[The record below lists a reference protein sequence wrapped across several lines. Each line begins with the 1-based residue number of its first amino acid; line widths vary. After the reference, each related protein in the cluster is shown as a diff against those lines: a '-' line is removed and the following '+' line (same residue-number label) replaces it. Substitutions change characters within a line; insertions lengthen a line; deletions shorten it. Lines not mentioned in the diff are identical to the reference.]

1 MSTTTTQSV
10 ARREA
15 KASTAPARGALLSEE
30 AGVVATRGLSVVP
43 QLRGAA
49 VRSGV
54 KESGELDLALIVAD
68 EPMIAAGVFTRN
80 EMAAAP
86 VRLSR
91 LRLHRDPRI
100 RAIVIN
106 AGNANALT
114 GTKGRADAERMIRE
128 TESACGAPAVVLSTG
143 IIGVPLPIDR
153 VCGGIRE
160 AATALS
166 PEFEPDVPRAIR
178 TTDTTDKIASTQ
190 IDAGGR
196 TCHCGGV
203 AKGSGMIHPNMAT
216 MLAVVATDAP
226 IAAGELNE
234 ILIDAVDESF
244 HRISVDG
251 DTSTNDAVL
260 LLARSPESGAPL
272 LSCAERAEVAAG
284 VTRVCRSLAEQIVA
298 DGEGASRV
306 MTIEVRGGSSKEDA
320 RAVASSI
327 ARSSLVK
334 TALAGGDPNWGRILS
349 AAGNAG
355 VAVDVERVALAIGDQ
370 TVFARGSVWEVDRAA
385 LERAFSGSR
394 VSVALDLGAGS
405 AHCRQLTTDLTA
417 DYVAI
422 NSEYST

>member
-1 MSTTTTQSV
+1 MSTTTQHELIASASAPSG
-10 ARREA
+10 ARD
-15 KASTAPARGALLSEE
+15 SIDT
-30 AGVVATRGLSVVP
+30 TRGLSVVP
-43 QLRGAA
+43 RLRGAA

-54 KESGELDLALIVAD
+54 KESGDLDLALITSD
-68 EPMIAAGVFTRN
+68 EPMIAAGAFTRN

-86 VRLSR
+86 VVLSKE
-91 LRLHRDPRI
+91 RLHRDPRV
-100 RAIVIN
+100 RSIVIN

-114 GTKGRADAERMIRE
+114 GRKGREDAERMIRE

-153 VCGGIRE
+153 VSKGIRD
-160 AATALS
+160 ASDALS
-166 PEFEPDVPRAIR
+166 EQFEPGVARAIR
-178 TTDTTDKIASTQ
+178 TTDTTDKVASTN
-190 IDAGGR
+190 IDVGGR
-196 TCHCGGV
+196 SFRCGGI

-226 IAAGELNE
+226 IAAGALNE
-234 ILIDAVDESF
+234 ILKDAVDESF

-272 LSCAERAEVAAG
+272 ITDDERAEVAAG

-306 MTIEVRGGSSKEDA
+306 MEIDVCGASDVDDA
-320 RAVASSI
+320 RAIATSV

-349 AAGNAG
+349 AAGNAN
-355 VAVDVERVALAIGDQ
+355 VSVEVDRVALAIGDQ
-370 TVFARGSVWEVDRAA
+370 TVFARGSVLEVDRAK

-394 VSVALDLGAGS
+394 VSITLDLGAGS
-405 AHCRQLTTDLTA
+405 AGCRQLTTDLTA